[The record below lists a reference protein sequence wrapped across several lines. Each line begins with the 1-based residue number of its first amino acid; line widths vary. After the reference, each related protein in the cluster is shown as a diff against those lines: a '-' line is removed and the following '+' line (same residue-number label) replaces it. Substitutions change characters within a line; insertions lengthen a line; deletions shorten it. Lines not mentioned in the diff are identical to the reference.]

1 MNILTESRFIRALY
15 RQPVDKT
22 PIWLMRQA
30 GRYLPEYR
38 ALRQKEPNFLKFC
51 QTPSLACEATL
62 QPLAR
67 FPLDAAIIFS
77 DILTI
82 PHAYGMALDFIE
94 GEGPCFQEALRTENS
109 IYALPVIDPEQ
120 ELRYV
125 MDAIRMVKKTLDHR
139 VPLIGFA
146 GSPWT
151 IATYMVEGKSSK
163 SFSQIKK
170 MLYGEPQ
177 LLAHLLAHLS
187 ASVSNYLIAQIEA
200 GVDAVM
206 VFDTWGGVLS
216 QSDYLNYSLKY
227 MEEIVKK
234 IQSVMNKK
242 NKKIPIILFS
252 KGVGPLLAEMAK
264 TGCDALGVDWTLSLK
279 DALQLTG
286 KKVALQGNIDPAVL
300 YAEPNI
306 IQQQVAAAL
315 ESYGHFPGHIFNLG
329 HGMNPDMDPE
339 KVAALVE
346 CVHTLSVPYHQSQV
360 VTCP

>member
-1 MNILTESRFIRALY
+1 MPMSEHRFIRALL

-51 QTPSLACEATL
+51 QNPELACEATL
-62 QPLAR
+62 QPLNR

-94 GEGPCFQEALRTENS
+94 GEGPCFQTPLKTEAA
-109 IYALPVIDPEQ
+109 IKQLPHIDPEI

-125 MDAIRMVKKTLDHR
+125 MDTIRLAKKALNNR
-139 VPLIGFA
+139 VPVIGFA

-151 IATYMVEGKSSK
+151 IATYMVEGKGTK

-170 MLYGEPQ
+170 MRYQEPQ
-177 LLAHLLAHLS
+177 LLANLLSHLS
-187 ASVSNYLIAQIEA
+187 TSISDYLIAQIKA
-200 GVDAVM
+200 GANAVM

-216 QSDYLNYSLKY
+216 PNDYLDYSLQY
-227 MEEIVKK
+227 MEI
-234 IQSVMNKK
+234 IIK
-242 NKKIPIILFS
+242 NIRQALPTQNTPIILFT
-252 KGVGPLLAEMAK
+252 KGVGKNIIEMAK

-279 DALQLTG
+279 EARQLTEQ
-286 KKVALQGNIDPAVL
+286 KVALQGNIDPAVL
-300 YAEPNI
+300 YGDEKT
-306 IQQQVAAAL
+306 IQQAVRTAL
-315 ESYGHFPGHIFNLG
+315 DSYGFSSGHIFNLG
-329 HGMNPDMDPE
+329 HGMHPDIDPIR
-339 KVAALVE
+339 VAYLVE
-346 CVHTLSVPYHQSQV
+346 QVHALSMPYHQEMPI
-360 VTCP
+360 TCP